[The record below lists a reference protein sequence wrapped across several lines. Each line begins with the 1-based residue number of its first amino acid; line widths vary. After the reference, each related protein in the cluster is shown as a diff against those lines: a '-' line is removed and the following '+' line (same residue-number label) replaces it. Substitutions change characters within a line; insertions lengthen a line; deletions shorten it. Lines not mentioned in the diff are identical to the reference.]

1 MRKIL
6 ISLLMTVS
14 TSAYANQTKCLAQAI
29 YHEARGE
36 PYQCQQLVADVVL
49 NRMKHPNY
57 PSTACG
63 VVFQRNQFSWT
74 SKPAKITDDESWQK
88 SLKLAS
94 YKLSTQKKSTTAIYF
109 TQGKRFGPVVARC
122 GKHIFMKAV

>member
-14 TSAYANQTKCLAQAI
+14 TSAYAQQTKCLAQAI

-49 NRMKHPNY
+49 NRMKHPAY
-57 PSTACG
+57 PSTTCG
-63 VVFQRNQFSWT
+63 VVFQRRQFSWT
-74 SKPAKITDDESWQK
+74 SKPAKITDDKSWQK
-88 SLKLAS
+88 ALKLAS

>member
-6 ISLLMTVS
+6 ISLLLTVS
-14 TSAYANQTKCLAQAI
+14 TSAYANQTKCLAQTI

-63 VVFQRNQFSWT
+63 VVFQRRQFSWT
-74 SKPAKITDDESWQK
+74 SKPAKITDDESWKK